1 MRALEVVEVK
11 AHDAGARQV
20 SETVE
25 QADEE
30 DLDLDQREAALHVRM
45 RSGSGLGLGLGLG
58 SEIGLGIGLGS
69 GSGLGPRVL
78 THLERVSRLAQY
90 V

>member
-1 MRALEVVEVK
+1 MGGWGGRLDRSSASTQVWCTNYAPSLFGVNRGSVRALEVVEVK

-30 DLDLDQREAALHVRM
+30 DLDLDQREAALHVRV
-45 RSGSGLGLGLGLG
+45 RLGLG
-58 SEIGLGIGLGS
+58 
-69 GSGLGPRVL
+69 
-78 THLERVSRLAQY
+78 
-90 V
+90 